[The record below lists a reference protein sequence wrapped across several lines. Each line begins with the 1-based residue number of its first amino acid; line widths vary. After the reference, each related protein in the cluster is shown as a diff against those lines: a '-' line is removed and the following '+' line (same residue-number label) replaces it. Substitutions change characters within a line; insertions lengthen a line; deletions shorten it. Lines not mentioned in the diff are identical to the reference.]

1 MQAIE
6 NVKGVSY
13 MALQLQTTKGPK
25 KLYERLQGRI
35 KWILKGGVRDSKNW
49 WHHFWT
55 NPNKYFRNIK
65 KEMKQFEST
74 FTVTSHVAS
83 LIKLYIFNA
92 SIRMT
97 PDLMKVKCVKFFMT
111 PDFWTT

>member
-1 MQAIE
+1 
-6 NVKGVSY
+6 
-13 MALQLQTTKGPK
+13 
-25 KLYERLQGRI
+25 
-35 KWILKGGVRDSKNW
+35 
-49 WHHFWT
+49 
-55 NPNKYFRNIK
+55 
-65 KEMKQFEST
+65 MKQFEST

-111 PDFWTT
+111 PDF